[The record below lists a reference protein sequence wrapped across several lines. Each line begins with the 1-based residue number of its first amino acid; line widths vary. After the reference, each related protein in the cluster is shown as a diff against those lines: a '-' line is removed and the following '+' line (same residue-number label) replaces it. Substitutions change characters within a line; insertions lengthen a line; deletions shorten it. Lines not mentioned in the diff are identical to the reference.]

1 MLTTFSKVLLYSG
14 MLKSEQ
20 LMVTQWYTAY
30 TRRYTVGSL
39 VIENPNDSST

>member
-1 MLTTFSKVLLYSG
+1 LYSG

-39 VIENPNDSST
+39 VIENSMASPT